1 MNGLVV
7 ENISIAYGKRRVVH
21 GVSLP
26 ALPRGSVTALIGP
39 NGAGK
44 STLLRAIAGLE
55 RFTGSV
61 SLDGQVL
68 DKQSATERAKRMTY
82 MPQQLPPGIALSVM
96 ESVVAALRVVEGG
109 PRSSSA
115 CIELAFH
122 ALERVGITDLA
133 DRLLNRLSGGQRQLV
148 ALAQLIARRPDVLL
162 LDEPTS
168 ALDLHYQLKVMDCV
182 RDMVREHNLI
192 ALIVLHDINLAARHA
207 DRLVVLRQGS
217 LVADGAPSQILKPGL
232 LADVYGVHARVE
244 ACSMGHLQVQVDRAL

>member
-7 ENISIAYGKRRVVH
+7 ENFSIAYGKRRVIH
-21 GVSLP
+21 EVSLP
-26 ALPRGSVTALIGP
+26 ELPRGSVTALIGP

-61 SLDGQVL
+61 WLDGRTL
-68 DKQSATERAKRMTY
+68 DKQSATERAKHMTY

-109 PRSSSA
+109 PRSSED
-115 CIELAFH
+115 CIEQAYH

-182 RDMVREHNLI
+182 RDMVREHNLV

-207 DRLVVLRQGS
+207 DRLVVLRQGV
-217 LVADGAPSQILKPGL
+217 LVADGAPAHILKPAM
-232 LADVYGVHARVE
+232 LADVYGVQARVE
-244 ACSMGHLQVQVDRAL
+244 ACSMGHLQVQVDRAI